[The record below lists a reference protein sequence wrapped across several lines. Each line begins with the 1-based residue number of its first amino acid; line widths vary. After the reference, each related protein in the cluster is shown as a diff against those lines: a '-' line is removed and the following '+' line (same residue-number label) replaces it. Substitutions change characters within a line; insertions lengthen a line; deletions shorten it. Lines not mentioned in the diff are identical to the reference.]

1 MTPVASQSETAPLSS
16 PWSALPPE
24 YAIPEHPPSLP
35 EAREY
40 CRRLARSH
48 YENFSVASW
57 FLPRRLRQHF
67 FNVYAYCRISDDL
80 GDEVGNSAASL
91 QLLDEWETDLTACYE
106 GHPRHP
112 VFVALAETVREF
124 EIPKH
129 EFVDLLT
136 AFRQD
141 QHLTSYETFND
152 LLGYCRYS
160 ANPVGHLV
168 LYLCGYR
175 DRERQM
181 LSDYTC
187 TALQLAN
194 FWQDVSVDY
203 AKGRIYLPLEDLRR
217 FGVSEEILG
226 TTENSSAFR
235 EMLKFEVARARE
247 WFAQGLP
254 LIDKVNRELA
264 TDIEL
269 FSRGGQE
276 ILNAIERQGYAVLGN
291 RPSISKTQKLALVGR
306 ATLRKLLGSQPQ
318 KRVGRENK

>member
-1 MTPVASQSETAPLSS
+1 M
-16 PWSALPPE
+16 PPE
-24 YAIPEHPPSLP
+24 YAIPDHAPSVA
-35 EAREY
+35 EAHEY

-57 FLPRRLRQHF
+57 FLPGKLRQHF

-80 GDEVGNSAASL
+80 GDEVGNTAVSL
-91 QLLDEWETDLTACYE
+91 QLLDQWQLELDACYD
-106 GHPRHP
+106 GSPRHP
-112 VFVALAETVREF
+112 VFVALAETVRKF

-129 EFVDLLT
+129 EFSDLLT

-141 QHLTSYETFND
+141 QSVSRYETFDD
-152 LLGYCRYS
+152 LVGYCRYS

-175 DRERQM
+175 DQERQL

-194 FWQDVSVDY
+194 FWQDVTADF
-203 AKGRIYLPLEDLRR
+203 ARGRLYLPLEDLRR
-217 FGVSEEILG
+217 FHVREQSILDSEN
-226 TTENSSAFR
+226 TSAFC
-235 EMLKFEVARARE
+235 EMMRFEVERARE

-254 LIDKVNRELA
+254 LVGKVDRALA
-264 TDIEL
+264 LDIEL

-276 ILNAIERQGYAVLGN
+276 ILNAIERQGFAVLGQ
-291 RPSISKTQKLALVGR
+291 RPAISKSRKLALVAR
-306 ATLRKLLGSQPQ
+306 AALGKLR
-318 KRVGRENK
+318 

>member
-1 MTPVASQSETAPLSS
+1 MTSVASHSETAPLSS
-16 PWSALPPE
+16 GWSALPPD
-24 YAIPEHPPSLP
+24 YAIPEHPASLA

-57 FLPRRLRQHF
+57 FLPKRLRQHF
-67 FNVYAYCRISDDL
+67 FNIYSYCRISDDL
-80 GDEVGNSAASL
+80 GDEVGDRAASL
-91 QLLDEWETDLTACYE
+91 QLLDEWETELNACYD

-129 EFVDLLT
+129 EFSDLLA

-141 QHLTSYETFND
+141 QRITRYETFHD

-194 FWQDVSVDY
+194 FWQDVSADY

-217 FGVSEEILG
+217 FGVSESILG
-226 TTENSSAFR
+226 TAENSSAFR
-235 EMLKFEVARARE
+235 EMLKFEVTRARE

-254 LIDKVNRELA
+254 LIGKVDRELA

-276 ILNAIERQGYAVLGN
+276 ILNAVERQHYAVLGN
-291 RPSISKTQKLALVGR
+291 RPSISKARKLALVGR
-306 ATLRKLLGSQPQ
+306 ATLGKLLGTHAGTRSRRE
-318 KRVGRENK
+318 KR

>member
-1 MTPVASQSETAPLSS
+1 M
-16 PWSALPPE
+16 PPE
-24 YAIPEHPPSLP
+24 YAIPEHAASEA

-57 FLPRRLRQHF
+57 FLPQQLRQHF

-80 GDEVGNSAASL
+80 GDEVGDTAASL
-91 QLLDEWETDLTACYE
+91 QLLDQWETELNACYE
-106 GHPRHP
+106 AHPRHP
-112 VFVALAETVREF
+112 VFVALAETVRKF

-129 EFVDLLT
+129 EFADLLA

-141 QHLTSYETFND
+141 QTTTRYETFND

-175 DRERQM
+175 DSERQQ

-194 FWQDVSVDY
+194 FWQDVSADF
-203 AKGRIYLPLEDLRR
+203 AKGRIYLPREDLRR
-217 FGVSEEILG
+217 FGVNEEVIRAG
-226 TTENSSAFR
+226 ENTSAFCA
-235 EMLKFEVARARE
+235 MMKFEVERARE

-254 LIDKVNRELA
+254 LIAKVDRKLA
-264 TDIEL
+264 IDIEL

-276 ILNAIERQGYAVLGN
+276 TLNAIERQHYAVLGR
-291 RPSISKTQKLALVGR
+291 RPAISKTRKLALVAR
-306 ATLRKLLGSQPQ
+306 AAMGKLLGKQA
-318 KRVGRENK
+318 

>member
-1 MTPVASQSETAPLSS
+1 MTAASHPPTAPLASA
-16 PWSALPPE
+16 WSALPPE
-24 YAIPEHPPSLP
+24 YAIPDQAPSET
-35 EAREY
+35 EARAY

-57 FLPRRLRQHF
+57 FLPKQLRQHF

-80 GDEVGNSAASL
+80 GDEVGDSAASL
-91 QLLDEWETDLTACYE
+91 HLLDQWEMELNACYE

-112 VFVALAETVREF
+112 VFVALAGTVREL

-129 EFVDLLT
+129 EFADLLT

-141 QHLTSYETFND
+141 QSITRYQTFND

-175 DRERQM
+175 DSDRQV

-194 FWQDVSVDY
+194 FWQDVSADF

-217 FGVSEEILG
+217 FGVGETVIREDN
-226 TTENSSAFR
+226 NSAAFR
-235 EMLKFEVARARE
+235 EMMRFEVGRARE
-247 WFAQGLP
+247 WFTQGLP
-254 LIDKVNRELA
+254 LAAKVDRKLA

-276 ILNAIERQGYAVLGN
+276 ILNAIERQDYAVLGR
-291 RPSISKTQKLALVGR
+291 RPAISKARKLALVAR
-306 ATLRKLLGSQPQ
+306 AALGKLLVRPL
-318 KRVGRENK
+318 VGE